1 MHMCTYDTE
10 WRRYIEGLKLHISFR
25 KNAINYRALLQK
37 MISKDK
43 ASYVSTLTLYSLI
56 RE

>member
-1 MHMCTYDTE
+1 MCTYDTE